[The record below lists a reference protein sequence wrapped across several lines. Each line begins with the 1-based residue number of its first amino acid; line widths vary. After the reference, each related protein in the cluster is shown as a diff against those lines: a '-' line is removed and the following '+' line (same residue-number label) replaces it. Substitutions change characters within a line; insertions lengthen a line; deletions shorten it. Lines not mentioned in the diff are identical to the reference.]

1 MAFASPLA
9 LFLVSV
15 SQLHAASPYWPAN
28 RRSFAIDSSALHS
41 CRDKIAV
48 KNSRGGVL
56 DATGGGGGGTPGNLP
71 WLRPCLKSWVRR
83 QFKLSTFR
91 FKPVLRHICL
101 EKVQTCPYTTLQ
113 CLPLLKRLHMCC
125 LHGIGI
131 SSDCFCYLQVC

>member
-28 RRSFAIDSSALHS
+28 RRPFAMASSALKS
-41 CRDKIAV
+41 CWDKITV
-48 KNSRGGVL
+48 KNRRGGGPEPL
-56 DATGGGGGGTPGNLP
+56 EPP
-71 WLRPCLKSWVRR
+71 WLRPCLKSRVRR

-113 CLPLLKRLHMCC
+113 CLPLLKRLHMCY
-125 LHGIGI
+125 LHGTGI
-131 SSDCFCYLQVC
+131 SSDCSFSLQVC